1 MCYKAVMAVIMG
13 YEAVMAVIMGYEAEM
28 ASDGRFTGLMIS
40 LRITHCPSLGVSWPM
55 QQALSRP
62 MQVSQLLV
70 EPNSFS
76 GYGYFC

>member
-1 MCYKAVMAVIMG
+1 MCYK
-13 YEAVMAVIMGYEAEM
+13 AVMAVIMGYEAEM